1 MYHLRSSPDLAP
13 KLWWADYLGR
23 CFGDTPRIGH
33 RHTDIRSI
41 PQLLATPNPRIR
53 YGLTPTHILQ
63 VMQKLYDGAWKT
75 WMQEDGGRGMVEDV
89 SHVCSR
95 IDDHLGLAQTCY
107 SMEVFRSS
115 TLILLIRFSVCAVV
129 ARARQHLP
137 RGRRAPS
144 SWSKFGR
151 GILLC
156 EEERKCAPRGSEGC
170 TDIILGDACT
180 GDRSSRRCQG
190 HSV

>member
-13 KLWWADYLGR
+13 KLWWADYLAGALGTHPGSATGTQTLEAFHSFWQR
-23 CFGDTPRIGH
+23 QIQDQ
-33 RHTDIRSI
+33 IR
-41 PQLLATPNPRIR
+41 AN
-53 YGLTPTHILQ
+53 PTHILQ